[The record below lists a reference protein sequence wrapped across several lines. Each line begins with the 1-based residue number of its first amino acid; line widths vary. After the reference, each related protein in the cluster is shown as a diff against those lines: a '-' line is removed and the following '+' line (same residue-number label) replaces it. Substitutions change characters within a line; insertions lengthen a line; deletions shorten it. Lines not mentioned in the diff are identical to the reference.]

1 MTVTGDV
8 RCVCVQTTLVG
19 DVNKLLNKYIYI
31 RRKRINIYDCSWE
44 LEKTSDTRP
53 IRRRPYKPNAKG
65 DDVWVTN
72 KLDMCISR
80 TFVSRTI

>member
-31 RRKRINIYDCSWE
+31 YEEN
-44 LEKTSDTRP
+44 
-53 IRRRPYKPNAKG
+53 
-65 DDVWVTN
+65 V
-72 KLDMCISR
+72 
-80 TFVSRTI
+80 